1 MDLDSIIK
9 KRSSVRSF
17 RNEYIPEALINRVLE
32 AGRLAPSAC
41 NNQPW
46 VFIVV
51 SDTEVL
57 KRLHEAYSR
66 DWFVKAKQV
75 IVACGNH
82 QQSWKRASD
91 GKDHCD
97 IDVAIAVD
105 HMTLIATELGLGTC
119 WVCNFNPEVVKEALQ
134 LPDHIEPLVLLQI
147 GFPVNSDV
155 AVKKRKSF
163 DEIVFKDRY
172 C

>member
-1 MDLDSIIK
+1 MDLDKIIR

-17 RNEYIPEALINRVLE
+17 RDELVSEALINQVLE
-32 AGRLAPSAC
+32 AGQLAPSAC

-46 VFIVV
+46 VFIIV

-57 KRLHEAYSR
+57 KRLHEAYPR

-105 HMTLIATELGLGTC
+105 HMTLMATELELGTC

-134 LPDHIEPLVLLQI
+134 LPDHIEPLVLLPI
-147 GFPVNSDV
+147 GFPENSDV

-163 DEIVFKDRY
+163 DEIAFKDRY